1 MTQRPTLDQMT
12 SDDLD
17 ALYARLAD
25 YENRITWDTTCAS
38 CARILDSSIRETER
52 ANQAEELLRIA
63 HETSNKSEAERART
77 AAELEQAQ
85 AAIKRVRTL
94 LAGRWGTVDPDRV
107 RAALDPQDT
116 P

>member
-17 ALYARLAD
+17 QLHAEVDRLGAELTD
-25 YENRITWDTTCAS
+25 YE
-38 CARILDSSIRETER
+38 ER
-52 ANQAEELLRIA
+52 VHQLEDLLRIA

-85 AAIKRVRTL
+85 ATIKRVRTL

-107 RAALDPQDT
+107 RAALTPQDT